1 MSEVATGYSVALEQ
15 GWWTWRPTHSRMQKK
30 CAGVISD
37 FYAPWRAQRAERVT
51 TTKVVRSDALSE
63 DGGASKSCVTSTKH
77 KERKIG
83 VGVGHIPVLFF
94 FLLIEDRP
102 KTQSFSALT
111 KRAKKAIS
119 AAQLLCGLEK
129 IIFKRRC

>member
-1 MSEVATGYSVALEQ
+1 MKLPPATA
-15 GWWTWRPTHSRMQKK
+15 WRWSKDGGLGDRRIPRCRKNVWDLSSR
-30 CAGVISD
+30 
-37 FYAPWRAQRAERVT
+37 FYAPWRAQRAGRVT

-94 FLLIEDRP
+94 FLLIEDLP

-119 AAQLLCGLEK
+119 AAQLLCSSKK
-129 IIFKRRC
+129 IIFNRRC